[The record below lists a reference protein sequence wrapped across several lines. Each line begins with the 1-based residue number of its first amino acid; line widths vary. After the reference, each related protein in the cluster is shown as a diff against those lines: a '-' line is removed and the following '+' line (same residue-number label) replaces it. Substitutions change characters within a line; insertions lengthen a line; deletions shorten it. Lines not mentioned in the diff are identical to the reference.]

1 MYSKVSEDGK
11 NVVLSNGT
19 NHPIIGF
26 GTYKIGFV
34 PASSNTAGVPGH
46 APDQDPKEII
56 KNAVAAGYRYFDCAQ
71 FYGNE
76 AMVGAALKDCGVP
89 RAELFL
95 VSKVWGDKMF
105 EGKDAILAQLETTL
119 TDLQTDY
126 LDAYLIHWPIPGK
139 HVEAYKVLE
148 GAYDAKK
155 IRAIGLSN
163 YTVEDYLELE
173 AANIRIPPVVNQ
185 IEVNPFLYRPKTLA
199 FFAGK
204 NVAIQSYRALRQGK
218 EMGHEVVQAVASAHG
233 KTPAQVLG
241 RWCVQRGIILV
252 AKTVNEGRMAEN
264 MGVLDFSLTP
274 EQLGALDALTT
285 PASLAEFRALYEK
298 CVIRD
303 TPLQGTPEGEKL
315 AKKDITL
322 A

>member
-34 PASSNTAGVPGH
+34 PASSNTAG
-46 APDQDPKEII
+46 
-56 KNAVAAGYRYFDCAQ
+56 NAVAAGYRYFDCAQ

-126 LDAYLIHWPIPGK
+126 LDAYLIHWPIPAGK

-185 IEVNPFLYRPKTLA
+185 QIEVNPFLYRPKTLA

-204 NVAIQSYRALRQGK
+204 NVAIQSYRALRQ
-218 EMGHEVVQAVASAHG
+218 E
-233 KTPAQVLG
+233 TP
-241 RWCVQRGIILV
+241 
-252 AKTVNEGRMAEN
+252 N
-264 MGVLDFSLTP
+264 P
-274 EQLGALDALTT
+274 E
-285 PASLAEFRALYEK
+285 S
-298 CVIRD
+298 
-303 TPLQGTPEGEKL
+303 
-315 AKKDITL
+315 
-322 A
+322 